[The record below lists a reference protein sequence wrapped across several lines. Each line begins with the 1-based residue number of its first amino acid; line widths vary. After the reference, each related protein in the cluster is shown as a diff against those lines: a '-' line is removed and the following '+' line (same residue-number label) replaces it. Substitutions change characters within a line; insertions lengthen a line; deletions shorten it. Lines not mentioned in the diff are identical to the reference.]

1 VWCIHGCKQ
10 DFDVYKCM
18 IEFNSMLL
26 LISILHVYQYQYIYI
41 YIYVCVCKYINFS
54 TDWKF

>member
-1 VWCIHGCKQ
+1 VKTLMYIMCDAYMVVNK

-41 YIYVCVCKYINFS
+41 YVCVCKYI
-54 TDWKF
+54 

>member
-1 VWCIHGCKQ
+1 MYIMCDVHGCKQ

-26 LISILHVYQYQYIYI
+26 LISILHVYQYQYIYMF
-41 YIYVCVCKYINFS
+41 VCVNIY
-54 TDWKF
+54 KFQR